1 MSTHINPNSFNNSN
15 VQVVEVRPKM
25 KGFLFSYILFSLPGF
40 LIGLAWLGIS
50 ILIFI
55 TVFTAVIFSSPNST
69 DDIKSGTLTLESLE
83 KGSAEGILIYDLSGE
98 IQTGNKNLPNT
109 ARDTGIYTE
118 IVAKDFQK
126 IKQDSK
132 IKNIVF
138 RLNTPGGSVFASQ
151 VLADEIKSLLDSK
164 GQTEAVFYYDQIA
177 ASGGLWATYQNKNYV
192 VGSKYGETGSI
203 GVVLQVANFKKLAD
217 NIGYSQTTIK
227 SSPSK
232 DIGNPLRDLS
242 AEEGKFLQ
250 KQVDTEYAKFIKIVA
265 EGRNLSEI
273 KVKEFANGYVY
284 SNQEALSFGLLDE
297 VGGIDRAIKRSA
309 KNVNLVS
316 GYSVW
321 QIKSELGFIDS
332 LLSQSSISSLVN
344 TTTQTAQQ
352 INSAT
357 ALETGVVYAIEPSRM

>member
-1 MSTHINPNSFNNSN
+1 MSTHINPNNYNNSN
-15 VQVVEVRPKM
+15 TQVIEVRPKL

-50 ILIFI
+50 ILIFVSI
-55 TVFTAVIFSSPNST
+55 FAGIVF
-69 DDIKSGTLTLESLE
+69 GTSNTEADFQSNMLTLETVQ
-83 KGSAEGILIYDLSGE
+83 KGDQNGILIYDLSGV
-98 IQTGNKNLPNT
+98 IQTGSKTLPGSSRN
-109 ARDTGIYTE
+109 TGIYTE
-118 IVAKDFQK
+118 VIEKDFQK

-151 VLADEIKSLLDSK
+151 VLADQIKSLLDSK

-177 ASGGLWATYQNKNYV
+177 ASGGLWATFQNKNYV

-203 GVVLQVANFKKLAD
+203 GVILEVANLKKLAD

-242 AEEGKFLQ
+242 TEEAKFLQ

-265 EGRNLSEI
+265 EGRNIPES

-284 SNQEALSFGLLDE
+284 TNQEALSLGLLDE
-297 VGGIDRAIKRSA
+297 IGSVDRAITRAA
-309 KNVNLVS
+309 KNSNLSS

-321 QIKSELGFIDS
+321 QIKSELGFVDT
-332 LLSQSSISSLVN
+332 LLGQSSIGSLIN
-344 TTTQTAQQ
+344 TTSKTAQQ
-352 INSAT
+352 INSVT
-357 ALETGVVYAIEPSRM
+357 ALDSGVIYAIEPSRM